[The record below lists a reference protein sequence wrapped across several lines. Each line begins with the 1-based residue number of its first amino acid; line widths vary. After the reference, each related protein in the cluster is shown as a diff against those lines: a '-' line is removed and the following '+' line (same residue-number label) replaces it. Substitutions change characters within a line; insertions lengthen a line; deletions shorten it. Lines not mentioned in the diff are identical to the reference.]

1 MDRPGR
7 QRHPPSDTVAVMQP
21 TIIILGGG
29 PGGYEAALVAAEQ
42 GADVTVISREGLG
55 GNSVLWDCVPSKAM
69 IVSSVAMGAMESA
82 ERLGV
87 HLQGGDEVADSTVA
101 DIAQVMDRVRDLG
114 LNQSADIEHKVAAAG
129 ARIVK
134 GVGRVAGHDRVQ
146 VETEDGETKIF
157 RGEAILVATGSAPR
171 VLPFADPDGQRV
183 FTSRELFGLREKP
196 QRLIVVGSGVTGAE
210 YAQAYA
216 KFGVDVHLVSSREVI
231 LPSEDQDAARVLEG
245 EFERWGMTIHRQRRA
260 YDMKVDDDGVRIKI
274 ATADGEEEEWV
285 EASHALYCV
294 GQVPVSAGLGLEA
307 AGVRLREDG
316 AIPVDAV
323 SRTNVQTIYAAGD
336 VTGRIMLASVAAM
349 QGRNAMYHTLGMAV
363 APLRWDAVAA
373 CVFTSP
379 QVATV
384 GLSAQDLAAEHTP
397 VDTQRLD
404 FAGNPRA
411 KMEEATAG
419 FVKIH
424 SLRGSGTVVGGTV
437 VAPNASDLI
446 TPLSVAVHNRLSVSQ
461 VAQAFT
467 IYPSMGG
474 STAEAARLL
483 MGSQVGET
491 PNV

>member
-1 MDRPGR
+1 MLDG
-7 QRHPPSDTVAVMQP
+7 TVRGMQQK
-21 TIIILGGG
+21 IVILGGG

-42 GADVTVISREGLG
+42 GADVTVVSREGLG

-69 IVSSVAMGAMESA
+69 IVSSVAMGTMETA

-87 HLQGGDEVADSTVA
+87 HLEGGQDVAAHAVA
-101 DIAQVMDRVRDLG
+101 DIPAVMDRVRDLG
-114 LNQSADIEHKVAAAG
+114 LDQSADIEAKVAAAG

-134 GVGRVAGHDRVQ
+134 GEGRLSGPDCVE
-146 VETEDGETKIF
+146 VETPDGAVDTYK
-157 RGEAILVATGSAPR
+157 GDAILLATGSTPR
-171 VLPFADPDGQRV
+171 ILPFFTPDGERV
-183 FTSRELFGLREKP
+183 FTSRELFGLREAP
-196 QRLIVVGSGVTGAE
+196 ERLVVVGSGVTGAE
-210 YAQAYA
+210 YAQAFA

-231 LPSEDQDAARVLEG
+231 MPSEDQDAARVLED

-260 YDMKVDDDGVRIKI
+260 YDMEVDADGVRVKI
-274 ATADGEEEEWV
+274 ATPDGEDEQWI

-294 GQVPVSAGLGLEA
+294 GQVPASRRLGLESV
-307 AGVRLREDG
+307 GVHVEQGG

-323 SRTNVQTIYAAGD
+323 SRTNVRTIYAAGD

-349 QGRNAMYHTLGMAV
+349 QGRNAMYHALGMAV

-384 GLSAQDLAAEHTP
+384 GMSGADLETSQTP
-397 VDTQRLD
+397 VDTVTLD

-411 KMEEATAG
+411 KMEEATVG

-424 SLRGSGTVVGGTV
+424 ALRGSGTVVGGTV

-446 TPLSVAVHNRLSVSQ
+446 TPLSVAVHNRLSVAQ

-483 MGSQVGET
+483 MGQQTGT
-491 PNV
+491 G